1 MQHNNFISLAQALEF
16 TANGTVP
23 LPHHLDKERTCY
35 FGDKEMD
42 TAKITLRSWIETG
55 LLKIYG
61 IPGKIEINDVLSL
74 DDNFLKVTQEN
85 GHQALYPYNDWIELN
100 TPTSFFSH
108 RYPLEIIRDNKGEPL
123 KRVLLP
129 KELSGYDFDWQ
140 HSILTKASAAFD
152 IHRFR
157 LLAAD
162 AERFSNRIS
171 EETREKI
178 LICCQQGRYPGHAPL
193 GYVNGQSEYG
203 LPWIYPDIQKA
214 FWVAEIFKKFAEGNS
229 LKQLA
234 VWCLKAGL
242 TSVKNNPLSTKA
254 IIRIL
259 QNPFYMG
266 QFRHN
271 GKLYAHYY
279 ERLVEK
285 DVWEKCQIRLKHYRK
300 NKG

>member
-1 MQHNNFISLAQALEF
+1 MKILNTSIKHIILLTRVSCSKQDVEESTEQQLAICQKYIKNLGINKFEVYTLKESSSRGNRKEFLQMLNDIKKCDGCTALIF
-16 TANGTVP
+16 TKIDRLLRRFSEVP
-23 LPHHLDKERTCY
+23 KLDE
-35 FGDKEMD
+35 
-42 TAKITLRSWIETG
+42 LRQQ
-55 LLKIYG
+55 
-61 IPGKIEINDVLSL
+61 GKIQLHAVK
-74 DDNFLKVTQEN
+74 DNLV
-85 GHQALYPYNDWIELN
+85 
-100 TPTSFFSH
+100 
-108 RYPLEIIRDNKGEPL
+108 
-123 KRVLLP
+123 
-129 KELSGYDFDWQ
+129 
-140 HSILTKASAAFD
+140 LTKASAAFD

-285 DVWEKCQIRLKHYRK
+285 DVWEKCQIHLKHYRK